1 MVVLVNTKNDKDPIK
16 NEGASADNT
25 KYQFF
30 QHSRAAN
37 STINCGIW

>member
-16 NEGASADNT
+16 NEGASVDNT

-30 QHSRAAN
+30 NVKGS
-37 STINCGIW
+37 